1 MATTS
6 IDLSVLDTKT
16 IRKRELLDYSADVK
30 AALFRQIW
38 KRFAYLEKTFQFS
51 QVHLAK
57 RLNVGKAVISRRLRG
72 ENDMR
77 LETLSDLAR
86 GLNCRIDVVLTP
98 FEQISVAELQR
109 FPFKS
114 PASVA
119 LADINPSRDG
129 SQEGDAI
136 RWQPIASPDQ
146 QPDQQDTMTADAG

>member
-6 IDLSVLDTKT
+6 TSVSTAVLKADP
-16 IRKRELLDYSADVK
+16 IPKRELLDYSAEVK

-38 KRFAYLEKTFQFS
+38 KRFRYLEQTFGFTQ
-51 QVHLAK
+51 QHLTQ
-57 RLNVGKAVISRRLRG
+57 RLGVGKAVISRRIRG

-86 GLNCRIDVVLTP
+86 GLDCRIDVLLRP
-98 FEQISVAELQR
+98 FEEIDVANFQK

-119 LADINPSRDG
+119 VADIVPSVEQSIGEDIVWKPL
-129 SQEGDAI
+129 SSKLEPAAI
-136 RWQPIASPDQ
+136 
-146 QPDQQDTMTADAG
+146 DAG

>member
-6 IDLSVLDTKT
+6 INDSVLDTKP
-16 IRKRELLDYSADVK
+16 ISKRELLDYSADVK

-38 KRFAYLEKTFQFS
+38 KRFAYLENTFKFS

-57 RLNVGKAVISRRLRG
+57 RLAVGKAVISRRLRG

-98 FEQISVAELQR
+98 FEQITVAELKG

-119 LADINPSRDG
+119 VADITQSQG
-129 SQEGDAI
+129 VSQEGEAI
-136 RWQPIASPDQ
+136 RWQPIGPQEEPRAV
-146 QPDQQDTMTADAG
+146 ALDAG